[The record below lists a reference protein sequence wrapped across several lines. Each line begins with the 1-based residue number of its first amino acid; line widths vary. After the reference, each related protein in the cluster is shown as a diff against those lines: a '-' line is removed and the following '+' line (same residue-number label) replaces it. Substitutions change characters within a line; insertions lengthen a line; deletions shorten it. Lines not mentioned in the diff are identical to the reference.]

1 MPQAP
6 IGPSNPNPIGPSNP
20 QKGQLAY
27 PTDLL
32 RQTAAKIL
40 ANADAALT
48 DHQSIWNK
56 IQLYYL
62 DPHPQLG
69 QFMIEVLDPHQK
81 RLAAAF
87 QWQIDLATTIFSMVD
102 LIEGTDNDVKQSF
115 QGGHGHQPG

>member
-1 MPQAP
+1 MPQVP
-6 IGPSNPNPIGPSNP
+6 MSPSNPHPTGPSNPHN
-20 QKGQLAY
+20 GQSAY

-48 DHQSIWNK
+48 DHQTIWNK

-62 DPHPQLG
+62 DPRPEQG

-102 LIEGTDNDVKQSF
+102 LIEGTENDIQQSF
-115 QGGHGHQPG
+115 QEGHGHQPG